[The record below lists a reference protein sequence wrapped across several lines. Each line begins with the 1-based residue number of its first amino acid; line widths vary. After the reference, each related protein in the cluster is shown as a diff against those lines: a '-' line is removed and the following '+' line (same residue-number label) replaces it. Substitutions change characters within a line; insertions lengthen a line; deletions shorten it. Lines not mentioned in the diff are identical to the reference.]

1 MVLDAL
7 FWLSVLYG
15 AEMLLFAVAARFAR
29 WPENH
34 QYQPTVTVIVAAR
47 NEEMNISRCLASLGR
62 LSYPRE
68 KLDIV
73 VVDDRSTDRTA
84 EIITDFAK
92 QAGSVRLLTAVP
104 GSGKL
109 QGKTNAI
116 TQGVEASSG
125 EIILFTDADCEVPS
139 GWVEETVK
147 YYSDETVGLVAGFT
161 QLRAG
166 SNFERMQALDWFLL
180 FSVAA
185 AGIRLGYP
193 FTAVGN
199 NLSVRRKAYDET
211 GGYRKIPFSVTED
224 YALFEAITTKTRYS
238 ARFPLDSKTLVMS
251 EPCLSPK
258 QLYNQKKRWFTGGR
272 GMQVRSLAMFAVS
285 YLYMLLLVVSIPA
298 MWATGFWFPL
308 ILKVVADFALLIP
321 ALATFRAWPL
331 LAGFVHFELYFTLY
345 VLIYPPIVL
354 SGRAVV
360 WKDRSFPNGKPE

>member
-1 MVLDAL
+1 MLLDIL

-15 AEMLLFAVAARFAR
+15 AEMLLFTVAAWFAR
-29 WPENH
+29 WGENR
-34 QYQPTVTVIVAAR
+34 QYRPTVTVIIAAR
-47 NEEMNISRCLASLGR
+47 NEEENISRCLASMEK
-62 LSYPRE
+62 LSYPRD

-84 EIITDFAK
+84 EIIMNFAK
-92 QAGSVRLLTAVP
+92 RDRSVRLLTATP

-116 TQGVEASSG
+116 TQGVEASQG

-147 YYSDETVGLVAGFT
+147 HYTDETVGLVAGFT
-161 QLRAG
+161 QLDAG
-166 SNFERMQALDWFLL
+166 SNFERMQSLDWFLL

-185 AGIRLGYP
+185 AGVRLGYP

-224 YALFEAITTKTRYS
+224 YALFEAITTETSYS
-238 ARFPLDSKTLVMS
+238 VRFPLDSRTLVMS
-251 EPCLSPK
+251 RPCVSFK

-285 YLYMLLLVVSIPA
+285 YLYILLLLVSIPA
-298 MWATGFWFPL
+298 MWATGFWLPL
-308 ILKVVADFALLIP
+308 IIKVVVDLALLIP
-321 ALATFRAWPL
+321 ALATFRSWSL
-331 LAGFVHFELYFTLY
+331 LAGFVHFEIYFTLY

-354 SGRAVV
+354 SGRGVV
-360 WKDRSFPNGKPE
+360 WKDRSFPDGKPE